1 MPSVA
6 DQTLAPAQPAQLAGA
21 PANQRSQ
28 EVISTPAAASLM
40 GLSEATLRN
49 YAWLNSLT
57 AAERAN
63 RKLQA
68 PPTGLPVP
76 TRRSGRLF
84 WPAAEVM
91 QFVEQK
97 SKQTE

>member
-1 MPSVA
+1 MPSVV
-6 DQTLAPAQPAQLAGA
+6 DQDLPPTLAAQPTSA
-21 PANQRSQ
+21 PATHGAQ
-28 EVISTPAAASLM
+28 EVISTPAAASMM

-49 YAWLNSLT
+49 YAWLNSLP
-57 AAERAN
+57 ADERAS

-76 TRRSGRLF
+76 TRRGGRLF
-84 WPAAEVM
+84 WPRAEVM

-97 SKQTE
+97 SKQAE

>member
-1 MPSVA
+1 MPSVV
-6 DQTLAPAQPAQLAGA
+6 DQNLSLAPAAHSPSA
-21 PANQRSQ
+21 PAPESAQ

-49 YAWLNSLT
+49 YAWLNSLSGN
-57 AAERAN
+57 ERAS

-68 PPTGLPVP
+68 PPAGLPVP
-76 TRRSGRLF
+76 TRRGGRLF
-84 WPAAEVM
+84 WPRAEVM

-97 SKQTE
+97 SKQAE